1 VDDEEAEVS
10 EAGGLGPQPAGS
22 SSRPTV
28 DDLVRA
34 KGAKPIRSVEDVQS
48 YAIELFESDEE
59 VEEFLAFVREFRKA
73 DLS

>member
-1 VDDEEAEVS
+1 MPVR
-10 EAGGLGPQPAGS
+10 
-22 SSRPTV
+22 RPTV

-34 KGAKPIRSVEDVQS
+34 KGAKPIRSVEDLQS